1 MIQQQVA
8 AEVENA
14 KSVIR
19 NLRYIFTDNKKK
31 RILEKSGIDVVYVI
45 NLLSI
50 LENQILVPDKF
61 ILNDKFLEIIYHEL
75 PRFSIDL
82 ESYIARYQNDTIE
95 FGANNIIEIR
105 NLCQKLLSVLCSL
118 TNNKNKNLFIGKSYN
133 SETYYEQQISELKSS
148 KSKLE
153 KQLSELQKTKE
164 QLSEVSQDQKTE
176 LQQKENDISQ
186 TKIELEETL
195 SRLSDAKKELEEKR
209 KQEDAQKNWSKKI
222 ESTFENLS
230 TLLNPISKEYSRLS
244 TLYYIYMILSGAI
257 IILLL
262 VLEIILC
269 KSLSQENDYP
279 QLLEYVPYYVPIP
292 ISGALLW
299 AFIVQMNRAQRQLV
313 ILAERIHHIK
323 YIEGLLLSLNTLAPN
338 IEDAVKRINNAM
350 DKLIKGHLSS
360 QNIIHDEES
369 IINEERKDAL
379 PIDIVIKLLE
389 TIKNTTK

>member
-1 MIQQQVA
+1 MIQQVA

-14 KSVIR
+14 RSVIR
-19 NLRYIFTDNKKK
+19 NLKYIFTDNEKI
-31 RILEKSGIDVVYVI
+31 RVLEKTGIDVINII

-75 PRFSIDL
+75 PRFLIDL
-82 ESYIARYQNDTIE
+82 ESNIARYQNDTVE

-105 NLCQKLLSVLCSL
+105 NICQNLLSILYSL
-118 TNNKNKNLFIGKSYN
+118 TNKNKNLFTSKSYN

-186 TKIELEETL
+186 TKIELAETL
-195 SRLSDAKKELEEKR
+195 SRLSDAEKELEEKR
-209 KQEDAQKNWSKKI
+209 KQEDAQKNWNEKI
-222 ESTFENLS
+222 ESTFKNLS
-230 TLLNPISKEYSRLS
+230 SLLDPINKEYSRLS
-244 TLYYIYMILSGAI
+244 TLYSIYMVLSGAI

-279 QLLEYVPYYVPIP
+279 RLLEYLPYYIPIP

-389 TIKNTTK
+389 TIKNTAK

>member
-1 MIQQQVA
+1 MIQQVA

-19 NLRYIFTDNKKK
+19 NLRYIFTDNEKK
-31 RILEKSGIDVVYVI
+31 RVLEKSGIDVIYII

-61 ILNDKFLEIIYHEL
+61 MLNDKFLEIIYREL
-75 PRFSIDL
+75 PRFSMDL
-82 ESYIARYQNDTIE
+82 ESNIARYQNDSIE
-95 FGANNIIEIR
+95 FGANNIMEIR
-105 NLCQKLLSVLCSL
+105 NICQKLLSILCSL
-118 TNNKNKNLFIGKSYN
+118 TNNNKNLFISKSYN

-186 TKIELEETL
+186 TKVELAETL
-195 SRLSDAKKELEEKR
+195 SRLSDAEKELEEKR
-209 KQEDAQKNWSKKI
+209 KQEDAQKNWSEKI
-222 ESTFENLS
+222 ESTFKNLS
-230 TLLNPISKEYSRLS
+230 SLLDPISKEYSRLS
-244 TLYYIYMILSGAI
+244 TLYYIYMVLSGSI

-279 QLLEYVPYYVPIP
+279 QLLEYIPYYVPIP

-338 IEDAVKRINNAM
+338 IEDAVKRINSAM

-369 IINEERKDAL
+369 ILNEERKDAL

-389 TIKNTTK
+389 TIKSTTK

>member
-1 MIQQQVA
+1 MIQQQVV

-14 KSVIR
+14 KSVII
-19 NLRYIFTDNKKK
+19 NLRYIFTNNEKK
-31 RILEKSGIDVVYVI
+31 RVLEKSGIDVIHII

-61 ILNDKFLEIIYHEL
+61 MLNDKFLEIIYREF
-75 PRFSIDL
+75 PRFSMDL
-82 ESYIARYQNDTIE
+82 ESNIARYQNDTIE
-95 FGANNIIEIR
+95 FGANNVLEIR
-105 NLCQKLLSVLCSL
+105 NICQKLLSVLCSL
-118 TNNKNKNLFIGKSYN
+118 TNNNKKFFIGKSYN

-186 TKIELEETL
+186 TKIELAETL
-195 SRLSDAKKELEEKR
+195 SRLSDAEKELEEKR
-209 KQEDAQKNWSKKI
+209 KQEDAQKNWSEKI
-222 ESTFENLS
+222 ESTFKNLS
-230 TLLNPISKEYSRLS
+230 SLLDPISKEYSRLS
-244 TLYYIYMILSGAI
+244 TLYYIYMVLSGSI

-338 IEDAVKRINNAM
+338 IEDAVKRINSAM

-369 IINEERKDAL
+369 ILNEERKDAL

-389 TIKNTTK
+389 TIKSTTK